1 MTKEHLLYEK
11 KELEEEIEQLRRKI
25 KNYRRAVGFLMLTAL
40 VLLWFGMLPVA
51 FIILL
56 LVILAQYIINDLYQ
70 VIESKER
77 ELLEKDLRG
86 FFL

>member
-11 KELEEEIEQLRRKI
+11 EELEEEIEQLRRKI